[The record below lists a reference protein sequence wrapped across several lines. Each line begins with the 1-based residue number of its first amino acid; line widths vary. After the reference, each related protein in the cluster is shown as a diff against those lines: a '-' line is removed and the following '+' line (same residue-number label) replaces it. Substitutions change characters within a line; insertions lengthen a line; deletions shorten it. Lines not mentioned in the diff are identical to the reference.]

1 MVNLLD
7 CDQLCMYNTVSKATT
22 KIFTKRYTQK
32 QHKQIKIKFIKV
44 QTNNTGKKTKFNTK
58 K

>member
-1 MVNLLD
+1 
-7 CDQLCMYNTVSKATT
+7 MYNTVSKATT